1 MEMPVGT
8 ANAGLMITVLRM
20 AEAGP
25 FLPRGVSVRRLL
37 WLGGG
42 IAGFVTFFNFGI
54 IYSDTVTAIT
64 IMAAGPVVAIWFG
77 ATPRIEQLLGGALI
91 ASAVVWVQT
100 RRKAVL
106 AFTDKPR

>member
-1 MEMPVGT
+1 MGT
-8 ANAGLMITVLRM
+8 ANAALMTTVPRM

-25 FLPRGVSVRRLL
+25 FPPRGISVWRLL

-42 IAGFVTFFNFGI
+42 IAGFVTFFNFAI
-54 IYSDTVTAIT
+54 TYSDTVTAIA
-64 IMAAGPVVAIWFG
+64 IMAAGLVVAIWRG
-77 ATPRIEQLLGGALI
+77 ATPRIEQLPGGAPI
-91 ASAVVWVQT
+91 AGAVVRVQT